1 LPFKASRIPT
11 IDEGG
16 KGDNRPTTDIH
27 GGPTKGNYAAKVVVE
42 HNDNGGPKAAVKHR
56 IIQKGYTNLLS
67 PPGYNSALICLI
79 VSSVVFTEFAI
90 ILTFVMAAA

>member
-1 LPFKASRIPT
+1 M
-11 IDEGG
+11 
-16 KGDNRPTTDIH
+16 TD
-27 GGPTKGNYAAKVVVE
+27 GPGLAVHQISVHFLVAAKVVVE
-42 HNDNGGPKAAVKHR
+42 HNDNGGPKVAVKHR